1 MELLGGLG
9 PAWAAKEQKGR
20 KDALDFHHFGV
31 HFGSFWHHFGGTL
44 RDVVVCCGALC
55 HVVSREAL
63 HSENMAKNR
72 FVGSWK
78 VWCRGRMQKG

>member
-1 MELLGGLG
+1 MELWGGLG
-9 PAWAAKEQKGR
+9 PAWAAKVQKDQ
-20 KDALDFHHFGV
+20 KINWILIIL
-31 HFGSFWHHFGGTL
+31 GSFWHHFGGTL
-44 RDVVVCCGALC
+44 RDVVVCCDALC

-72 FVGSWK
+72 FVVSWK